1 MQIAEETADMFN
13 ALVLKT
19 CSHIDKEKTV
29 TIQYF
34 PQSEHLILDGFENK
48 SSKSVWLSKNYQGKC
63 EKSIYMEKKLPF
75 FTKHSSWARFSFLP

>member
-1 MQIAEETADMFN
+1 MSAPAHTYWSHLHILANKYEDIPFYICKYDIYYIWYMQIAEHTADLFN

-19 CSHIDKEKTV
+19 CSHIDKGKTV

-48 SSKSVWLSKNYQGKC
+48 S
-63 EKSIYMEKKLPF
+63 
-75 FTKHSSWARFSFLP
+75 